1 MTNPPG
7 FDPVPLDEF
16 DALLLSTKEQF
27 DKYWAATKPLIEKC
41 IKRSMHGELTADDVY
56 AMALQQ
62 KVYVFIVKCD
72 KGIMPAIK
80 LALVL
85 EIVNYPRLPAMNI
98 LALGGEE
105 LDALYEKYWK
115 RLCGWA
121 YMNGVRAIE
130 GWVSPAMERVISKYG
145 FKHVYT
151 HMRLDLTEDTK

>member
-1 MTNPPG
+1 MAHPSG
-7 FDPVPLDEF
+7 FDPIPLDEF

-27 DKYWAATKPLIEKC
+27 DKYWSAAKPLIEKC
-41 IKRSMHGELTADDVY
+41 IKRSMHGELTVDDVY
-56 AMALQQ
+56 ALALQQ
-62 KVYVFIVKCD
+62 KMYVFIVKCD
-72 KGIMPAIK
+72 KGIVPAIK

-115 RLCGWA
+115 SLCGWA

-130 GWVSPAMERVISKYG
+130 GWVSPAMERVISRYG

-151 HMRLDLTEDTK
+151 HMRLNLTENTK

>member
-1 MTNPPG
+1 MSDAEAQAG
-7 FDPVPLDEF
+7 GIVFDNTKTDYAARI
-16 DALLLSTKEQF
+16 DA
-27 DKYWAATKPLIEKC
+27 DK
-41 IKRSMHGELTADDVY
+41 DVY
-56 AMALQQ
+56 TMALQQ
-62 KVYVFIVKCD
+62 KVYVFVVKCD
-72 KGIMPAIK
+72 KGIMPAVK

-105 LDALYEKYWK
+105 LDALYERYWK